1 MKKNKIFTLI
11 VLIGLFSNGLFISN
25 AFAYLDPGTGMVIL
39 QALIGAL
46 IGLGITF
53 KIYWHKI
60 REKFSRN

>member
-11 VLIGLFSNGLFISN
+11 VLVGLFSNGIFVSN

-39 QALIGAL
+39 QIIVAAL

>member
-1 MKKNKIFTLI
+1 
-11 VLIGLFSNGLFISN
+11 
-25 AFAYLDPGTGMVIL
+25 MVIL
-39 QALIGAL
+39 QAIVGAL